1 MRFSLFTIVLGYED
15 VRRKSVDGLNLIDSS
30 RVNKSL
36 YALLNV
42 VNALNANEN
51 RVPYRESKL
60 TRMLQDSFG
69 GRNRALMLI
78 CLVQLSIFNFMT
90 SSNWWNLFLIANVLN
105 YFECRTRCF
114 AKTPSTQQV

>member
-1 MRFSLFTIVLGYED
+1 MQ
-15 VRRKSVDGLNLIDSS
+15 GLNLFDSS

-42 VNALNANEN
+42 VYALNANEN

-69 GRNRALMLI
+69 GSNRVLMLI
-78 CLVQLSIFNFMT
+78 CLVWLFIFNFLRF
-90 SSNWWNLFLIANVLN
+90 SNWSDLL
-105 YFECRTRCF
+105 
-114 AKTPSTQQV
+114 

>member
-1 MRFSLFTIVLGYED
+1 MGS
-15 VRRKSVDGLNLIDSS
+15 LNLFDSS

-42 VNALNANEN
+42 VNALIANEN

-78 CLVQLSIFNFMT
+78 CLVGLLIFNFTT
-90 SSNWWNLFLIANVLN
+90 SSNWWNLFFIAIV
-105 YFECRTRCF
+105 
-114 AKTPSTQQV
+114 